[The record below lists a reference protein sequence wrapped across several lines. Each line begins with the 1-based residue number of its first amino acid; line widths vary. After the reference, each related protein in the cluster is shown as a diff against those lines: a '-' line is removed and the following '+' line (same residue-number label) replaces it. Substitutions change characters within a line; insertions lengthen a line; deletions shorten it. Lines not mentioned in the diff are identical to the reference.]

1 MSKPHQG
8 SDEKLPASLTSE
20 RNDLPTLSIRRPV
33 LVIVLN
39 LLIIIAGIA
48 ALNGLE
54 VRELPDVD
62 MPMLT
67 VNARFPGAAPE
78 TMDTEVT
85 RRLEGA
91 AARVSG
97 VRSIRSSSEED
108 STRIVVEFR
117 PGINIDNAANET
129 REAVAQIERDLPD
142 GVERLAIIKAD
153 SDSRP
158 VVSISVSS
166 STLDLETMTSRIETD
181 LAPLFLNI
189 PGVADVQLQGARQR
203 VARVMLDP
211 LRLNSFNLTASQ
223 VADVL
228 RQAPFDVPAGSLRNT
243 DQQIIV
249 RADASS
255 VTADQISDIIVEG
268 NTRVGDVADVYFGPA
283 DATNMVRL
291 DGRTVV
297 GISIIRQAGSNTI
310 EISNEVTKVLDSLTE
325 RFPQLQM
332 QITSDDAVFIKDS
345 VRQVVTS
352 LAFTI
357 VLVIFTLRL
366 FIGSWRATIV
376 PAVAIPVSLV
386 GAVAAIWLLGFSIN
400 ILTLLALV
408 LATGLIVDDAIVV
421 TENIQRRKA
430 MGLGSRAAAVI
441 GTREVFFAVVATTAV
456 LAAVFVP
463 IAFLPSTAGRLFR
476 EFGGVLAAA
485 VIISSFVA
493 LSMVPALTARLKQ
506 SKPKNNRLTR
516 FGNRLLEFYAKALR
530 TALNKA
536 WWVLSACLVL
546 GLAAG
551 SLYMV
556 LDNELLPTEDRG
568 MIRIMAQGP
577 DGAGLP
583 FMDRQANRMEE
594 ILLPYLDGGDI
605 DSLYTV
611 VGQWDPNR
619 VFITVPLTDW
629 SERSRS
635 QQDIID
641 EIRGPLAAIPGAPA
655 RAFGANSLNMRGQG
669 GGGIN
674 FAITGDQYDDIYRAA
689 QDFVALIEDN
699 VPQLTNGQISYQPT
713 QPQLRVNIDR
723 RRAEEL
729 GVALSDISTTLR
741 VAINGDDLT
750 DLNIDDQAVPVILQA
765 NRTQVNDPTDLSN
778 LYLRSSNGGL
788 VALSSLASIAEEGVA
803 AELERHAQRR
813 AIGID
818 FDLPADFPIDRAV
831 SEIRRLSQQ
840 NLADNIGLVF
850 LGDALTF
857 EETSREVML
866 TYILALIIVFLVLA
880 AQFESINSA
889 VVVMLTVPFGLAAA
903 LFALFI
909 TGNTINIYSQIGLV
923 MLIGLLAKNAILLV
937 EFADQLRDRGHQVRE
952 AIEEAA
958 KIRLRPI
965 MMTLVSTLLGAL
977 PLILA
982 SGAGAEARSAIGWVV
997 FGGLGIAVVFTLFLT
1012 PVLYLGVARFS
1023 KPRADESERLT
1034 EELAAIR

>member
-1 MSKPHQG
+1 MSADND
-8 SDEKLPASLTSE
+8 SSLYSSHS
-20 RNDLPTLSIRRPV
+20 DLPTLSIRRPV
-33 LVIVLN
+33 LIIVLN
-39 LLIIIAGIA
+39 LLIIIAGFA
-48 ALNGLE
+48 ALNGTE

-67 VNARFPGAAPE
+67 VSARFPGAAPE

-85 RRLEGA
+85 SRLEGA

-97 VRSIRSSSEED
+97 VHAIYSSSEED
-108 STRIVVEFR
+108 STRIVVQFR
-117 PGINIDNAANET
+117 AGVNIDNAANET
-129 REAVAQIERDLPD
+129 REAIAQIERDLPD
-142 GVERLAIIKAD
+142 GVERLSIIKAD

-158 VVSISVSS
+158 VVAISISSDR
-166 STLDLETMTSRIETD
+166 LDLETMTERIETD

-189 PGVADVQLQGARQR
+189 PGVADVQLDGARER

-211 LRLNSFNLTASQ
+211 LRLNSYDLTASQ

-255 VTADQISDIIVEG
+255 VTAEQLADIVITG
-268 NTRVGDVADVYFGPA
+268 DTRVGDVADVYFSPA
-283 DATNMVRL
+283 DATSMVRL
-291 DGRTVV
+291 DGRTVI
-297 GISIIRQAGSNTI
+297 GISVIRQAGSNTI
-310 EISNEVTKVLDSLTE
+310 EISNEVSRVLGDVRE
-325 RFPQLQM
+325 RFPELQM
-332 QITSDDAVFIKDS
+332 QVTTDDAVFIKDS
-345 VRQVVTS
+345 VQQVVTS

-366 FIGSWRATIV
+366 FIGSWRATVI

-421 TENIQRRKA
+421 TENIQRRRA
-430 MGLGSRAAAVI
+430 SGLGSRAAAVV

-493 LSMVPALTARLKQ
+493 LSLVPALTARLPL
-506 SKPKNNRLTR
+506 SKGREGILAR
-516 FGNRLLEFYAKALR
+516 FGTRLIDSYGRSLHI
-530 TALNKA
+530 ALNHA
-536 WWVLSACLVL
+536 WWVLLGCLL
-546 GLAAG
+546 LAIGAG
-551 SLYMV
+551 SVYRV
-556 LDNELLPTEDRG
+556 IDNELLPPEDRG

-583 FMDRQANRMEE
+583 FMQRQADRMEE
-594 ILLPYLDGGDI
+594 ILLPYLEGGEI
-605 DSLYTV
+605 ESLYTV

-635 QQDIID
+635 QQEIIN
-641 EIRGPLAAIPGAPA
+641 EIRGPLGAIPGAPG
-655 RAFGANSLNMRGQG
+655 RAFGANSLNMRGPG
-669 GGGIN
+669 GGGIE
-674 FAITGDQYDDIYRAA
+674 FALTGNDYQQIYQAA
-689 QDFVALIEDN
+689 RDFSQRIEEEL
-699 VPQLTNGQISYQPT
+699 PELGNGQISYQPT

-723 RRAEEL
+723 RRAEDL
-729 GVALSDISTTLR
+729 GVELSDISTTLR
-741 VAINGDDLT
+741 VAINGDDLA
-750 DLNIDDQAVPVILQA
+750 DLNIGDQAVPIILQA
-765 NRTQVNDPTDLSN
+765 NRSQVNDPSDLSN
-778 LYLRSSNGGL
+778 LYLRARSGEL
-788 VALSSLASIAEEGVA
+788 VALSALASITEEGVA
-803 AELERHAQRR
+803 AELERHVQRR
-813 AIGID
+813 AIEVS
-818 FDLPADFPIDRAV
+818 FDLPNTLPIQRAV
-831 SEIRRLSQQ
+831 ERIRELSRAE
-840 NLADNIGLVF
+840 LPEGIGLVF

-857 EETSREVML
+857 EETAREVTL

-889 VVVMLTVPFGLAAA
+889 IVVMLTVPFGLAAA

-909 TGNTINIYSQIGLV
+909 TGNSINIYSQIGLV

-937 EFADQLRDRGHQVRE
+937 EFADQLRDRGYEVRQ

-958 KIRLRPI
+958 RIRLRPI

-997 FGGLGIAVVFTLFLT
+997 FGGLTIAVLFTLYLT
-1012 PVLYLGVARFS
+1012 PVLYLGIARFT
-1023 KPRADESERLT
+1023 KPRADEGKRLQ
-1034 EELAAIR
+1034 EELTAAQE